1 MSPIKDL
8 CLTCEALNEEATFSE
23 GDTVAGT
30 LTFTLKKETKVKG
43 VMVKAKGD
51 ANVSWSEGSGDNRR
65 SYTAHTRYFKLK
77 EYLVAENSEG
87 TVLPQG
93 VHCFKFRFKIPQ
105 GDMPSSFK
113 GIHGKIV
120 YMLEAKVSRGWLRC
134 SRVQTELNFVSK
146 SLSHLGQVMCP
157 QSGSVA
163 KEIGVFSKG
172 QVQLSATVNTKVCS
186 PGDTLSVVA
195 KICNSSSK
203 KVKPKFRLQQKTV
216 YRASG
221 STNSSDQTLC
231 KIVGETIALNS
242 EKTVSCQLK
251 IPADAIPTLHHCEII
266 SVDHYLKVYLDIS
279 FAIDPEVVFPLVIV
293 PSSFAR
299 PYPGEAVGPYSAGAP
314 SYSDFPPPAFP
325 IGPYPVPAGSGAYG
339 YPAPDPTQNGTI
351 SGCNNQWPQQA
362 PSYGFSTT
370 ASSIMQQQAPTAPPL
385 VQQGE
390 DPPSYMSLFYPSQ
403 DTLSRTGSEHKS

>member
-1 MSPIKDL
+1 LTDL

-77 EYLVAENSEG
+77 DISTLF
-87 TVLPQG
+87 
-93 VHCFKFRFKIPQ
+93 HCLLLQISAFVVFYR
-105 GDMPSSFK
+105 DMPSSFK

-146 SLSHLGQVMCP
+146 SLSHLGQCP

-172 QVQLSATVNTKVCS
+172 QVQSSDLFSI
-186 PGDTLSVVA
+186 GDTLSVVA

-266 SVDHYLKVYLDIS
+266 SVDHYLKQPIVKVKGGGVNSKYVIS
-279 FAIDPEVVFPLVIV
+279 LADANF
-293 PSSFAR
+293 
-299 PYPGEAVGPYSAGAP
+299 
-314 SYSDFPPPAFP
+314 
-325 IGPYPVPAGSGAYG
+325 
-339 YPAPDPTQNGTI
+339 
-351 SGCNNQWPQQA
+351 
-362 PSYGFSTT
+362 
-370 ASSIMQQQAPTAPPL
+370 
-385 VQQGE
+385 
-390 DPPSYMSLFYPSQ
+390 
-403 DTLSRTGSEHKS
+403 

>member
-8 CLTCEALNEEATFSE
+8 CLACEALNEEATFSE

-51 ANVSWSEGSGDNRR
+51 ANVSWSEGSGDDER

-77 EYLVAENSEG
+77 EYLVEENSEG
-87 TVLPQG
+87 RSNKCVSTVLPQG
-93 VHCFKFRFKIPQ
+93 VHCFKFRFQIPQ

-113 GIHGKIV
+113 GFHGRIV

-134 SRVQTELNFVSK
+134 SRVQTELNFASK
-146 SLSHLGQVMCP
+146 SFPHLGQVM
-157 QSGSVA
+157 
-163 KEIGVFSKG
+163 
-172 QVQLSATVNTKVCS
+172 VNGTLQYDTC
-186 PGDTLSVVA
+186 DTLSVVA

-203 KVKPKFRLQQKTV
+203 KVKPKFSLQQKTV

-242 EKTVSCQLK
+242 EETVSCQLT
-251 IPADAIPTLHHCEII
+251 IPADAIPTLHNCEII

-279 FAIDPEVVFPLVIV
+279 FATDPEVVFPLVIV
-293 PSSFAR
+293 PST
-299 PYPGEAVGPYSAGAP
+299 GAP

-325 IGPYPVPAGSGAYG
+325 IGPYPVPAGSGACG

-370 ASSIMQQQAPTAPPL
+370 ASSLMQQQAPTAPPL

>member
-1 MSPIKDL
+1 MRTLQEVFINLTSPF
-8 CLTCEALNEEATFSE
+8 A
-23 GDTVAGT
+23 
-30 LTFTLKKETKVKG
+30 
-43 VMVKAKGD
+43 
-51 ANVSWSEGSGDNRR
+51 
-65 SYTAHTRYFKLK
+65 
-77 EYLVAENSEG
+77 G

-120 YMLEAKVSRGWLRC
+120 YMLEAKVSRGWLSY
-134 SRVQTELNFVSK
+134 SRLQTELNFVSK

-163 KEIGVFSKG
+163 KKIGVFSKG

-203 KVKPKFRLQQKTV
+203 KVKPKFSLQQKTV

-251 IPADAIPTLHHCEII
+251 IPADAMPTLHHCEII

-279 FAIDPEVVFPLVIV
+279 FAIDPQVVFPLVIV

-299 PYPGEAVGPYSAGAP
+299 PYPVGPYSAGAP

-362 PSYGFSTT
+362 PPCGFSTA

-390 DPPSYMSLFYPSQ
+390 DPPSYMSLFLPFSGHSQ
-403 DTLSRTGSEHKS
+403 

>member
-1 MSPIKDL
+1 M
-8 CLTCEALNEEATFSE
+8 
-23 GDTVAGT
+23 GG
-30 LTFTLKKETKVKG
+30 
-43 VMVKAKGD
+43 
-51 ANVSWSEGSGDNRR
+51 R
-65 SYTAHTRYFKLK
+65 STR
-77 EYLVAENSEG
+77 
-87 TVLPQG
+87 
-93 VHCFKFRFKIPQ
+93 
-105 GDMPSSFK
+105 DMPSSFK
-113 GIHGKIV
+113 GIHGRIV
-120 YMLEAKVSRGWLRC
+120 YMVEVKVSMGWLRC
-134 SRVQTELNFVSK
+134 SQLQTEFNFVSN
-146 SLSHLGQVMCP
+146 SFSHLGHGMRP
-157 QSGSVA
+157 QSGSVG

-186 PGDTLSVVA
+186 PGDTLSVDA

-242 EKTVSCQLK
+242 EETVSCQLK

-266 SVDHYLKVYLDIS
+266 SVHHYLKVYLDIS
-279 FAIDPEVVFPLVIV
+279 FAFNPEVVFPLVIV

-314 SYSDFPPPAFP
+314 SYSDFPPPAFLV
-325 IGPYPVPAGSGAYG
+325 GPYPVPAGPGAYG
-339 YPAPDPTQNGTI
+339 YPAPDPTQNRTI
-351 SGCNNQWPQQA
+351 SGYNNQWPQQA
-362 PSYGFSTT
+362 SACGFSTA
-370 ASSIMQQQAPTAPPL
+370 ASSLMQQQAPTAPPL

-390 DPPSYMSLFYPSQ
+390 DPPSYMSLFNPSQ

>member
-1 MSPIKDL
+1 FVN
-8 CLTCEALNEEATFSE
+8 LNKELSVKLSTKEATFSE

-30 LTFTLKKETKVKG
+30 LTFTLTKKTKVKG

-51 ANVSWSEGSGDNRR
+51 ANVSWSEGSGDDER

-87 TVLPQG
+87 RSYKCVSTVLPQG

-146 SLSHLGQVMCP
+146 SLSHLGQCP

-163 KEIGVFSKG
+163 KKIGVFSK
-172 QVQLSATVNTKVCS
+172 
-186 PGDTLSVVA
+186 GDTLSVVA

-221 STNSSDQTLC
+221 STNSSEKTLC

-242 EKTVSCQLK
+242 EETVSCQLT
-251 IPADAIPTLHHCEII
+251 IPPDAIPTLHNCEII

-293 PSSFAR
+293 PST
-299 PYPGEAVGPYSAGAP
+299 GAP

-339 YPAPDPTQNGTI
+339 YPAPDPTQSGTI